1 MSRTT
6 LMIAMYCLSG
16 GLVSAILAA
25 RAHDGILL
33 VALLPANLYL
43 VYLCWKLS
51 QRKSE
56 SSSCEQCLAC
66 QKSIGPLRRLSHH
79 RFCCDE
85 HQTEW
90 LDELDEIAIERL
102 QAGRNETPALKLREP
117 AFHQADFHQESDVQG
132 GDFALALANR

>member
-1 MSRTT
+1 MRRTT

-25 RAHDGILL
+25 RAHLGILF
-33 VALLPANLYL
+33 VALLPPVLYL
-43 VYLCWKLS
+43 VHLCWKLTK
-51 QRKSE
+51 RKPE
-56 SSSCEQCLAC
+56 SFPCKRCLAC
-66 QKSIGPLRRLSHH
+66 QKSIGPLRRLSHQ
-79 RFCCDE
+79 RFCSHE

-90 LDELDEIAIERL
+90 LDELDQIAIERL

-117 AFHQADFHQESDVQG
+117 AFHPESDVQG

>member
-25 RAHDGILL
+25 KAHLGILL
-33 VALLPANLYL
+33 VALLPVIVYL

-51 QRKSE
+51 QRRSE
-56 SSSCEQCLAC
+56 ISRCERCLAC
-66 QKSIGPLRRLSHH
+66 QKSIGPVRRLSHH

-85 HQTEW
+85 HQNEW
-90 LDELDEIAIERL
+90 LDELDEIAIDRL

-117 AFHQADFHQESDVQG
+117 AFHQAAFHQEDDVQG